1 VLLRSS
7 DEGRVVGHLGP
18 DLLGPDWDAAEAV
31 RRLRQDPTQEI
42 GLALVDQ
49 RNLAGIGN
57 MYKSE
62 ALFIERVNPWTP
74 VGHVID
80 LNRLVGTASRLLRM
94 NRSHPEQSTTGLPG
108 RGQEHWVY
116 ERANQPCRRCRTLIS
131 RADQGSPP
139 YQRGTYWCPSCQSA

>member
-1 VLLRSS
+1 
-7 DEGRVVGHLGP
+7 VGHLGP

-94 NRSHPEQSTTGLPG
+94 NRSHPEQSTTGLLG

-116 ERANQPCRRCRTLIS
+116 ERANQPCRRCRTPIS

>member
-1 VLLRSS
+1 MVGCRLSS
-7 DEGRVVGHLGP
+7 ARRCAGTAHASTEGRRCGHLGP

-31 RRLRQDPTQEI
+31 RRLREGPEQEI

-62 ALFIERVNPWTP
+62 ALFIEQVNPWTP

-80 LNRLVGTASRLLRM
+80 LDGLVGR
-94 NRSHPEQSTTGLPG
+94 RSGCC
-108 RGQEHWVY
+108 
-116 ERANQPCRRCRTLIS
+116 A
-131 RADQGSPP
+131 
-139 YQRGTYWCPSCQSA
+139 

>member
-1 VLLRSS
+1 
-7 DEGRVVGHLGP
+7 VGHLGP

-62 ALFIERVNPWTP
+62 ALFIERINPWTP

-80 LNRLVGTASRLLRM
+80 LNRLVATASRLLRM

-116 ERANQPCRRCRTLIS
+116 ERANQPCRRCRTPIS

-139 YQRGTYWCPSCQSA
+139 YQRGTYWCRSCQSA